1 MTARRIL
8 IVDDLE
14 DTVMSF
20 AYLLTQ
26 MGHLVEFTTH
36 PEAALVIARRFG
48 PEFAFLDIGM
58 PRIDGWKLASQMRAC
73 LNAKPVRLVA
83 VTAYNSEA
91 DRARSAA
98 AGFEAHLPKPVDIAW
113 VEDLLSR

>member
-1 MTARRIL
+1 MASRRIL

-26 MGHLVEFTTH
+26 MGHLVEYTTH

-48 PEFAFLDIGM
+48 PEFAFVDIGM
-58 PRIDGWKLASQMRAC
+58 PRIDGWKLAGQLRSGSRQ
-73 LNAKPVRLVA
+73 VRLIA
-83 VTAYNSEA
+83 VTGYNSET

-98 AGFEAHLPKPVDIAW
+98 AGFEAHMAKPVDIAR
-113 VEDLLSR
+113 VEELLAR